1 MSKLDVFDFSEVG
14 KVGVDRLNDDGS
26 ITRVIDLDPAEAR
39 QVAIDLLVTAWKVDK
54 FNTDLVKYFQEAE
67 QRAAKE
73 TQDQGVKPA
82 PTDGVLTVSAEPG
95 EVAGG
100 RDGGGRC

>member
-1 MSKLDVFDFSEVG
+1 MSKLDIFDFSEVG
-14 KVGVDRLNDDGS
+14 KVGVDRTNDDGS
-26 ITRVIDLDPAEAR
+26 ITRVIDLTPAEAR
-39 QVAIDLLVTAWKVDK
+39 QAAIDLLVIAWKVDK

-73 TQDQGVKPA
+73 TQDQGVESA
-82 PTDGVLTVSAEPG
+82 PTDGLLPVSAEPG
-95 EVAGG
+95 AVAGS